1 MKVKCEYCDNF
12 IDDTEVVCP
21 LCGAP
26 NEHMVRSGIGV
37 PKTIEELRA
46 FAQSKNLPLRQMR
59 FFLGEDIREPRAFG
73 IYKDEGGNCIVY
85 KNKSDGSRIIRYRGE
100 DEAYAVNELYQ
111 KMRTEV
117 TEQKAKRG
125 IYPTRR
131 SAGSP
136 FGASSAAPINP
147 AEALKKRKGCLIA
160 LLIAL
165 AVLAAIVVAAVV
177 LPDNGYYY
185 YENTYYYVEDV
196 GGSWYVYDE
205 VTETWSPCPKVRE
218 IAKNWRDYKIAD
230 AAVQSS
236 QGNTYVSNT
245 YYGPQPYYDYDSD
258 YSSGNSYS
266 YSWDSDDSDDDW
278 DDEWDDDWDD
288 DDWDW
293 DSGTDWDSSYTDW
306 DSDW

>member
-12 IDDTEVVCP
+12 IDDTEEVCSF
-21 LCGAP
+21 CGAP
-26 NEHMVRSGIGV
+26 NAHMVRSGIGV

-46 FAQSKNLPLRQMR
+46 FAESKNLPLRQMR

-85 KNKSDGSRIIRYRGE
+85 KNKSDGTRVIRYRGE

-125 IYPTRR
+125 IYPTQR
-131 SAGSP
+131 SAAAP
-136 FGASSAAPINP
+136 FGASSART
-147 AEALKKRKGCLIA
+147 AESPRAKRKRILA
-160 LLIAL
+160 L
-165 AVLAAIVVAAVV
+165 VLALVMAAFFVAAIV

-196 GGSWYVYDE
+196 GDSWYIYDE
-205 VTETWSPCPKVRE
+205 VTETWSPCAKVKE
-218 IAKNWRDYKIAD
+218 IARHWRDYKIAD
-230 AAVQSS
+230 AEGQSS
-236 QGNTYVSNT
+236 QSSTTYVDT
-245 YYGPQPYYDYDSD
+245 YYSPYYSYSYDYDND
-258 YSSGNSYS
+258 YS
-266 YSWDSDDSDDDW
+266 YSDSWDSSDSYDS
-278 DDEWDDDWDD
+278 WDDDWDD

-293 DSGTDWDSSYTDW
+293 DADYDWDSSYTDW

>member
-12 IDDTEVVCP
+12 IDDTEEVCP

-46 FAQSKNLPLRQMR
+46 FAESKNLPLRQMR

-85 KNKSDGSRIIRYRGE
+85 KNKSDGSRVVRYRGE

-125 IYPTRR
+125 VYPVKR
-131 SAGSP
+131 SAERP
-136 FGASSAAPINP
+136 FGAFARAVDPAAQ
-147 AEALKKRKGCLIA
+147 KRKRFFA
-160 LLIAL
+160 LLLAL
-165 AVLAAIVVAAVV
+165 ALAALLAAALI

-185 YENTYYYVEDV
+185 YENTYYYEEDV
-196 GGSWYVYDE
+196 G
-205 VTETWSPCPKVRE
+205 
-218 IAKNWRDYKIAD
+218 
-230 AAVQSS
+230 
-236 QGNTYVSNT
+236 
-245 YYGPQPYYDYDSD
+245 
-258 YSSGNSYS
+258 
-266 YSWDSDDSDDDW
+266 
-278 DDEWDDDWDD
+278 
-288 DDWDW
+288 
-293 DSGTDWDSSYTDW
+293 
-306 DSDW
+306 

>member
-1 MKVKCEYCDNF
+1 MKVKCEYCDNY
-12 IDDTEVVCP
+12 IDDTEEVCSF
-21 LCGAP
+21 CGAP
-26 NEHMVRSGIGV
+26 NAHMVRSGIGV

-46 FAQSKNLPLRQMR
+46 FAESKNLPLQQMR

-85 KNKSDGSRIIRYRGE
+85 KNKSDGTRVIRYRGE

-125 IYPTRR
+125 IYPVKR
-131 SAGSP
+131 SVSNP
-136 FGASSAAPINP
+136 FGASSART
-147 AEALKKRKGCLIA
+147 AETPRAKRKRIFSLLLVLI
-160 LLIAL
+160 
-165 AVLAAIVVAAVV
+165 LAAFFVAAIV

-196 GGSWYVYDE
+196 GDSWYIYDE
-205 VTETWSPCPKVRE
+205 VTETWSPCAKVKE
-218 IAKNWRDYKIAD
+218 IARNWRDYKIAD
-230 AAVQSS
+230 ADGQSS
-236 QGNTYVSNT
+236 QGSTTYVDT
-245 YYGPQPYYDYDSD
+245 YYSPYYSYGYDYDYGSD
-258 YSSGNSYS
+258 YSYS
-266 YSWDSDDSDDDW
+266 DSWDDDSYDS
-278 DDEWDDDWDD
+278 WDDDWDD

-293 DSGTDWDSSYTDW
+293 DTSYDWDSSYTDW

>member
-12 IDDTEVVCP
+12 IDDTEEVCP

-46 FAQSKNLPLRQMR
+46 FAESKNLPLRQMR

-85 KNKSDGSRIIRYRGE
+85 KNKSDGSRVIRYRGE

-125 IYPTRR
+125 IYPVKR
-131 SAGSP
+131 SAAPP
-136 FGASSAAPINP
+136 FGASSARTVDP
-147 AEALKKRKGCLIA
+147 AAALKKRKGCLIA
-160 LLIAL
+160 IVIAL
-165 AVLAAIVVAAVV
+165 LVLAAIFVAAMV

-185 YENTYYYVEDV
+185 YQDTYYYIEDV
-196 GGSWYVYDE
+196 GEDWYVYDE
-205 VTETWSPCPKVRE
+205 VTESWSPCPRVKE
-218 IAKNWRDYKIAD
+218 IAKNWRKYKIAD
-230 AAVQSS
+230 APADESGGSS
-236 QGNTYVSNT
+236 TTYVDT
-245 YYGPQPYYDYDSD
+245 YYSPFYSYSYDYDDD
-258 YSSGNSYS
+258 YSYS
-266 YSWDSDDSDDDW
+266 DSWDSDDSYDS
-278 DDEWDDDWDD
+278 WDDDWDD

-293 DSGTDWDSSYTDW
+293 DSDYDWDSSYTDW